1 MNIRFFEEY
10 MKNEPPDIERS
21 YIFIVDNKELAEN
34 LVLQRFYAV
43 AILENQNGFYNLES
57 FLEYMKSIEFQGTYR
72 SAYTYIPACD
82 RKKTNDA
89 VQEYFD
95 SEYLKTQEGWKLFKG
110 KEHLRKFENAQ
121 EVEEIVRNFI
131 SHFEQPV
138 KYSESLKRFHQVD
151 QNGKPTGVIDMEIVD
166 HIISNQ
172 PFIVIG
178 ITPFVYEN
186 GKYYED
192 VKGIRL
198 KTQIQKLVYREIIK
212 APIINRIYSLLI
224 SQPTVQRS
232 FEDLYNYPMHW
243 INFKNGFFDP
253 IENKMIDHDPKYY
266 SVNQISYE
274 YHPEERN
281 EILSGGEVITNYLSY
296 SVSDILDQKMIWEYL
311 GYCMTLDTQMQKF
324 LMLLGNGGT
333 GKSVIIHLFQQIIGM
348 ENCSSISLQDLN
360 KRFYAT
366 GLFGKQLNACGDIP
380 CRAMDNTDVVKKATG
395 EDSLI
400 YERKGQDAMQ
410 FISHAKLL
418 FSSNDMPENLEEK
431 SDAFY
436 RRLLVIDMNRVVPK
450 EKKDTRLKEKM
461 NREVNYAIHKA
472 VDALKDLY
480 KNGAFTESDHSKE
493 MVQEI
498 QRASDSV
505 KAFLDER
512 IRGKK
517 GQRLAKPKIY
527 ELYEEY
533 CKEADR
539 KPLGKKKFYLVLE
552 RKGYY
557 SRKSNGIYF
566 YDNLEERVEDFEPID
581 EIDNPFKENKTY
593 LQMRLDGR

>member
-1 MNIRFFEEY
+1 MNIRFFEDY
-10 MKNEPPDIERS
+10 MKNEPPDVEHS
-21 YIFIVDNKELAEN
+21 YIFIVDSRKLAEN
-34 LVLQRFYAV
+34 ILFQKFCVV
-43 AILENQNGFYNLES
+43 AILDDEEGFYDTDG
-57 FLEYMKSIEFQGTYR
+57 FLNYMKEIAYSGTYR
-72 SAYTYIPACD
+72 GAYTYVPACD
-82 RKKTNDA
+82 IRKINLKL
-89 VQEYFD
+89 QKYF
-95 SEYLKTQEGWKLFKG
+95 EEECLKTEKGWKLFKG
-110 KEHLRKFENAQ
+110 KEYLKKFEYAN
-121 EVEEIVRNFI
+121 EVGSILSNFI
-131 SHFEQPV
+131 EHFERVPI
-138 KYSESLKRFHQVD
+138 YLESLKKFHHVD

-166 HIISNQ
+166 HIIDTQ

-192 VKGIRL
+192 IKGIRL
-198 KTQIQKLVYREIIK
+198 KTQIQQLIYRDLIK

-224 SQPTVQRS
+224 SQPIVQRS
-232 FEDLYNYPMHW
+232 FVDLYNYPMHW

-266 SVNQISYE
+266 SINQISYE
-274 YHPEERN
+274 YHPEERD

-296 SVSDILDQKMIWEYL
+296 SVPDLTDQKMLWEYL

-333 GKSVIIHLFQQIIGM
+333 GKSVIIHLFQKIIGL

-380 CRAMDNTDVVKKATG
+380 CKAMDNTDVVKKATG
-395 EDSLI
+395 EDSII

-436 RRLLVIDMNRVVPK
+436 RRLLVLDMNRVVPK
-450 EKKDTRLKEKM
+450 EKRDTRLKEKM
-461 NREVNYAIHKA
+461 DSEVNYAIYKA

-480 KNGAFTESDHSKE
+480 QNGAFTESDHSKE
-493 MVQEI
+493 MIQDI

-512 IRGKK
+512 IQRKK
-517 GQRLAKPKIY
+517 GEKIPKPKLY
-527 ELYEEY
+527 ELYEDY
-533 CKEADR
+533 CTEVDR
-539 KPLGKKKFYLVLE
+539 KPLGKKKFYLVME
-552 RKGYY
+552 RKGFY
-557 SRKSNGIYF
+557 SRKSNGIYL
-566 YDNLEERVEDFEPID
+566 YDDIQEKEEDFQLID
-581 EIDNPFKENKTY
+581 RDQVPF
-593 LQMRLDGR
+593 Q